1 MRKYILISCICACI
15 LSLIVGL
22 ENIDSNKSDV
32 DESTKVEAQ
41 NENVIDFYENP
52 VLVDNEDLKISAV
65 NLHYKDNAGMIELI
79 IENKSDELISVN
91 LDKLF
96 FSDKERDAHLSC
108 NINSNS
114 SANEY
119 IYIESITSINDF
131 HDKIEGTL
139 NVLMNKIIT
148 SMSLCLKDNLQ
159 F

>member
-1 MRKYILISCICACI
+1 MRKYILISCICVCI
-15 LSLIVGL
+15 LSLIVGC

-79 IENKSDELISVN
+79 IENKSDELVSVS

-114 SANEY
+114 IANEY

-139 NVLMNKIIT
+139 NVLMNKNNNQYEF
-148 SMSLCLKDNLQ
+148 MFKG
-159 F
+159 

>member
-65 NLHYKDNAGMIELI
+65 NLHYQDNAGMIELI
-79 IENKSDELISVN
+79 IENKSDELISVS

-139 NVLMNKIIT
+139 NVLMNKNNNQYEF
-148 SMSLCLKDNLQ
+148 MFKG
-159 F
+159 

>member
-1 MRKYILISCICACI
+1 MKIL
-15 LSLIVGL
+15 
-22 ENIDSNKSDV
+22 NSNKSDV
-32 DESTKVEAQ
+32 DESIKVEAQ

-65 NLHYKDNAGMIELI
+65 NLQYKDNAGMIELI
-79 IENKSDELISVN
+79 IENKSDELISVS

-139 NVLMNKIIT
+139 NVLINKIIT
-148 SMSLCLKDNLQ
+148 SMNLCLRIIDFINILIIIYSKL
-159 F
+159 

>member
-96 FSDKERDAHLSC
+96 FSDKERDTHLSC

-139 NVLMNKIIT
+139 NVLMNKNNNQYEF
-148 SMSLCLKDNLQ
+148 MFKG
-159 F
+159 

>member
-131 HDKIEGTL
+131 HNKIEGTL
-139 NVLMNKIIT
+139 NVLMNKNNNQYEF
-148 SMSLCLKDNLQ
+148 MFKG
-159 F
+159 

>member
-79 IENKSDELISVN
+79 IENKSDEFISVN

-131 HDKIEGTL
+131 HNKIEGTL
-139 NVLMNKIIT
+139 NVLMNKNNNQYKF
-148 SMSLCLKDNLQ
+148 MFKG
-159 F
+159 

>member
-1 MRKYILISCICACI
+1 
-15 LSLIVGL
+15 
-22 ENIDSNKSDV
+22 
-32 DESTKVEAQ
+32 
-41 NENVIDFYENP
+41 
-52 VLVDNEDLKISAV
+52 
-65 NLHYKDNAGMIELI
+65 MIELI

-139 NVLMNKIIT
+139 NVLMNKNNNQYEF
-148 SMSLCLKDNLQ
+148 MFKG
-159 F
+159 